1 MKLKNGNAE
10 TNNLI
15 VVDSETGEVLDES
28 KEVKRNKYLAK
39 TKEEFY
45 FTYLSAISLID
56 HLDKVAQKVLF
67 YCNMYCQWE
76 TNMISLTKGILKDM
90 EDKIG
95 LKYQTIRNSI
105 VKLKKLGVFIDLGGA
120 TYRINPKYYWK
131 GSYDSRIKT
140 MKWVL
145 EIECPDCL

>member
-1 MKLKNGNAE
+1 MELKNG
-10 TNNLI
+10 TKI
-15 VVDSETGEVLDES
+15 VEKIVYVDKATGEILDENTEVKTDSYLTKS
-28 KEVKRNKYLAK
+28 KEEIY
-39 TKEEFY
+39 Y
-45 FTYLSAISLID
+45 TYLSAISLID

-90 EDKIG
+90 EEKIG

-105 VKLKKLGVFIDLGGA
+105 VKLKKMGVFIDLGGA
-120 TYRINPKYYWK
+120 TYRIYPKYYWK
-131 GSYDSRIKT
+131 GSYNSRIKT
-140 MKWVL
+140 MKYVL